1 MLGTKK
7 PKLRRGK
14 LFQPSYEKRSELVL
28 RRLGKCLLKTLSVWS
43 ESPVI
48 VATKQYLI
56 SNRGEKIEELG
67 PAYRAFYED
76 TTRKGRKY
84 IGRLRKREL
93 LRARQ

>member
-14 LFQPSYEKRSELVL
+14 LFQPSYEKRSELIL
-28 RRLGKCLLKTLSVWS
+28 KKLGGLFKTLSVWS

-67 PAYRAFYED
+67 PAYRAFFED

-84 IGRLRKREL
+84 IGRLREREL
-93 LRARQ
+93 LRTRQ